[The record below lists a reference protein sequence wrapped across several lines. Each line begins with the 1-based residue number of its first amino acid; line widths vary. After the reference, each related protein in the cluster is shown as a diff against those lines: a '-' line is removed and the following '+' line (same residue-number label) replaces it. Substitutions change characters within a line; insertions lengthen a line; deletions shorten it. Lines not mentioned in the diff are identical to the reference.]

1 MSIAARASE
10 FSGES
15 GGVRR
20 LHLAIRMPECVNPVC
35 AATNISE
42 QYWQYQGIG
51 GTPAWRPPLGPG
63 CGHRATTWYRMC
75 ASAQRHCSNVH
86 TVQSNSYTLETLWCS
101 SITLLILGVTCE

>member
-42 QYWQYQGIG
+42 QYCQSPGIERSASVATAPWAG
-51 GTPAWRPPLGPG
+51 LWPAR
-63 CGHRATTWYRMC
+63 HDV
-75 ASAQRHCSNVH
+75 ASHVR
-86 TVQSNSYTLETLWCS
+86 
-101 SITLLILGVTCE
+101 